1 MAAPRCNSPDAA
13 AARLASETAG
23 DGMSLQEQGFRF
35 ILRRVDGRIDGYWEH
50 PATVKPGGVDVTDL
64 DDEAML
70 REVEQLQ
77 AEAQ

>member
-1 MAAPRCNSPDAA
+1 
-13 AARLASETAG
+13 
-23 DGMSLQEQGFRF
+23 MSLQEQGFRF